1 MWVLDGGAL
10 VSRPITF
17 VPGLYKIFDEILV
30 NAADNK
36 SRDASMS
43 ALDVTIDAGAG
54 LLSVRNNG
62 KGIPVALHKT
72 HGVYVPELIFGH
84 LLTSSNYDDAEK
96 KVTGGRNG
104 YGAKLANIFSTSFTV
119 EAADGAAGKKFTQTW
134 RDNMSGTV
142 GPGAVSAYAGAD
154 FTRVTFAPDLARFK
168 MATLD
173 ADAVAL
179 LSKRV
184 FDMAGVLGK
193 GVAVS
198 LNGVRVPVAS
208 FADYVALYRLPEGAP
223 TVFERAG
230 PRWEVGATLSDGAF
244 SQVSFVNSIA
254 TTAGGQHVALV
265 ADAIATA
272 VAEHANKKNKGME
285 IKAANVKNQCA
296 RGAARA
302 SGREGASARC
312 PPPPPPPTRARS
324 LHLFVNCLIENPAF
338 DSQTKD
344 TLTTRAKDFGSA
356 PELSDKFIKGVLAT
370 GIVERVLSWARF
382 KAQTELQKA
391 GGGKKAH
398 GGRLLDLPKLDDA
411 NWAGGARGADATL
424 ILTEGDSAKSL
435 AIAGL
440 STLGRDAYGVFPL
453 KGKLLNVRDAS
464 HRAIMANAEI
474 QAVVRILGL
483 QYGKTYADAKG
494 LRYGHLMIMSDQDHD
509 GSHIK
514 GLLINFLHVRS
525 SRGGARGGGARAR
538 PLPPPPPPHTHT
550 HTSRARRSTFGHRC
564 SRCAAF
570 CASSSR
576 RS

>member
-1 MWVLDGGAL
+1 M
-10 VSRPITF
+10 
-17 VPGLYKIFDEILV
+17 
-30 NAADNK
+30 
-36 SRDASMS
+36 
-43 ALDVTIDAGAG
+43 
-54 LLSVRNNG
+54 
-62 KGIPVALHKT
+62 
-72 HGVYVPELIFGH
+72 
-84 LLTSSNYDDAEK
+84 
-96 KVTGGRNG
+96 
-104 YGAKLANIFSTSFTV
+104 
-119 EAADGAAGKKFTQTW
+119 
-134 RDNMSGTV
+134 
-142 GPGAVSAYAGAD
+142 
-154 FTRVTFAPDLARFK
+154 
-168 MATLD
+168 
-173 ADAVAL
+173 
-179 LSKRV
+179 
-184 FDMAGVLGK
+184 
-193 GVAVS
+193 
-198 LNGVRVPVAS
+198 
-208 FADYVALYRLPEGAP
+208 
-223 TVFERAG
+223 
-230 PRWEVGATLSDGAF
+230 
-244 SQVSFVNSIA
+244 
-254 TTAGGQHVALV
+254 
-265 ADAIATA
+265 
-272 VAEHANKKNKGME
+272 
-285 IKAANVKNQCA
+285 
-296 RGAARA
+296 
-302 SGREGASARC
+302 
-312 PPPPPPPTRARS
+312 
-324 LHLFVNCLIENPAF
+324 
-338 DSQTKD
+338 
-344 TLTTRAKDFGSA
+344 
-356 PELSDKFIKGVLAT
+356 LAT

-525 SRGGARGGGARAR
+525 SRGGARGRRTRASADGRRGAARAR
-538 PLPPPPPPHTHT
+538 SLTPPPRP
-550 HTSRARRSTFGHRC
+550 SCRSTFGRRC